1 MKQGILIYAHNNRTV
16 NYALMAIIAGGLA
29 KKHLGQPASLVTDQA
44 TVDWMIESN
53 IHDRACTVFENI
65 FVVPRPETNNSRGL
79 YDGTERSVV
88 QFTNT
93 NRYSAYDIT
102 PYQRT
107 LLIDAD
113 FLVFSN
119 RLTEF
124 WNIDTDIMIGESIN
138 DIYDN
143 QRLGY
148 HDRYVSDVGIKLYWA
163 TTVMFTKNDNS
174 KIFFDLVR
182 HILDNYQYYA
192 DTYRFDSKQYRNDIA
207 FSIAK
212 HILDGFEQS
221 LIGCLP
227 PVLTMLDR
235 DILQSVNGDKLTVLV
250 SPKLDSNYCAAA
262 LRGIDIHVMN
272 KQSIIRNSDQL
283 LELI

>member
-124 WNIDTDIMIGESIN
+124 WNIDTDIIRKN
-138 DIYDN
+138 
-143 QRLGY
+143 
-148 HDRYVSDVGIKLYWA
+148 
-163 TTVMFTKNDNS
+163 TKD
-174 KIFFDLVR
+174 
-182 HILDNYQYYA
+182 A
-192 DTYRFDSKQYRNDIA
+192 
-207 FSIAK
+207 
-212 HILDGFEQS
+212 
-221 LIGCLP
+221 C
-227 PVLTMLDR
+227 
-235 DILQSVNGDKLTVLV
+235 
-250 SPKLDSNYCAAA
+250 
-262 LRGIDIHVMN
+262 
-272 KQSIIRNSDQL
+272 
-283 LELI
+283 

>member
-1 MKQGILIYAHNNRTV
+1 M
-16 NYALMAIIAGGLA
+16 
-29 KKHLGQPASLVTDQA
+29 
-44 TVDWMIESN
+44 
-53 IHDRACTVFENI
+53 
-65 FVVPRPETNNSRGL
+65 
-79 YDGTERSVV
+79 
-88 QFTNT
+88 
-93 NRYSAYDIT
+93 
-102 PYQRT
+102 
-107 LLIDAD
+107 
-113 FLVFSN
+113 
-119 RLTEF
+119 
-124 WNIDTDIMIGESIN
+124 
-138 DIYDN
+138 
-143 QRLGY
+143 
-148 HDRYVSDVGIKLYWA
+148 
-163 TTVMFTKNDNS
+163 
-174 KIFFDLVR
+174 R

-235 DILQSVNGDKLTVLV
+235 DILQSVNGNKLTVLV

>member
-29 KKHLGQPASLVTDQA
+29 KKHLDRPASLVTDQA

-65 FVVPRPETNNSRGL
+65 FIVPRPETNNSRGL

-163 TTVMFTKNDNS
+163 TTVMFTKNNNS

-182 HILDNYQYYA
+182 HVLDNYQYYA
-192 DTYRFDSKQYRNDIA
+192 DTYRFDSKQYRNDTA

-212 HILDGFEQS
+212 HILDGFEKS
-221 LIGCLP
+221 SIGCLP